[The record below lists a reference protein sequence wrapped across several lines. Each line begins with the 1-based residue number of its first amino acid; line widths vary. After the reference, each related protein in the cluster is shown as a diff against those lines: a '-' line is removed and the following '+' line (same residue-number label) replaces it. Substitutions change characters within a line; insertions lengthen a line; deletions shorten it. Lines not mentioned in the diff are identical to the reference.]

1 MENSLPDP
9 LDATTRDL
17 GDATLD
23 RLLATNRDVV
33 ALPTT
38 KGPELSEPPPA
49 LPFWTRAY
57 LYMLGATAPVDE
69 SPKSLHDR
77 AVDAVIVAT
86 IVLLLVW
93 IAYLTIRGWALYH
106 QY

>member
-23 RLLATNRDVV
+23 RLLGADRDPV
-33 ALPTT
+33 ALPPLVEA
-38 KGPELSEPPPA
+38 GVSEPPR

-57 LYMLGATAPVDE
+57 LYVLGATAPVDE

-77 AVDAVIVAT
+77 VVDAVIVAT

-93 IAYLTIRGWALYH
+93 IAYLTSRGWALYSRH
-106 QY
+106 